1 MTAPTIA
8 PGPQTQSQPAPP
20 QGGGADGQKAAPLP
34 AWPYPVGAF
43 ATEVAND
50 YDNTVTAT
58 TSTVAMP
65 DVKLDP
71 DGWGRDAWFD
81 FTLTGVNTTSTTV
94 TANEDWPFNSINTVL
109 FKDTGTQQSF
119 GPFNGYDWKCINK
132 FGGYDANGD
141 PELDPDYSITT
152 GTATTAGSARF
163 FLKLPME
170 LSTHDGLG
178 SIQNQSDNSIYKVS
192 ITVETTANQFTTA
205 PATSQTVR
213 LRVTQD
219 SYTEPVAALA
229 LGGRPVASAPPSPG
243 TRQFWLLDDDTGIP
257 ASGAHTTKITNGI
270 GYAYRTIIFKL
281 QRAGVVGTSST
292 TGRAGGESDYPDPT
306 EVWLAGTRIKRLYNN
321 TWRTKIARQY
331 QFLSTT
337 TVTSGVAPDTA
348 GGPSAGIRVLLWN
361 RDIGMDPG
369 NEARRTYLR
378 TQDGNVFKIIGTYGH
393 AGTLWFLTN
402 YVIPKGGP
410 SSFANIVA

>member
-1 MTAPTIA
+1 MSTPTVA
-8 PGPQTQSQPAPP
+8 PGPQAPAQAPAPA
-20 QGGGADGQKAAPLP
+20 QGQNAPVLP

-50 YDNTVTAT
+50 YDQTVTAT
-58 TSTVAMP
+58 TSAVAMP

-71 DGWGRDAWFD
+71 DGWGRDCWFD

-94 TANEDWPFNSINTVL
+94 TAVEDWPFNAINTVL

-119 GPFNGYDWKCINK
+119 GPFNGYDWKNINK
-132 FGGYDANGD
+132 FGCYDSNGD
-141 PELDPDYSITT
+141 PTLDSDYSITT
-152 GTATTAGSARF
+152 GTSTSAGSARF

-170 LSTHDGLG
+170 ISSHDALG

-192 ITVETTANQFTTA
+192 ITVESTAVQFTTA

-213 LRVTQD
+213 CRVTQD

-229 LGGRPVASAPPSPG
+229 LGGRPVMSAPPSPG
-243 TRQFWLLDDDTGIP
+243 SRQFWVNDDDTGIP
-257 ASGAHTTKITNGI
+257 AGTHTSKITNGI
-270 GYAYRTIIFKL
+270 GYAYRMIIFTL
-281 QRAGVVGTSST
+281 RRAGTSRSN
-292 TGRAGGESDYPDPT
+292 GESDWPDPT
-306 EVWLAGTRIKRLYNN
+306 EIWLAGTRIKKLYNN
-321 TWRTKIARQY
+321 TWRTKIARNYSFIALGQE
-331 QFLSTT
+331 S
-337 TVTSGVAPDTA
+337 A
-348 GGPSAGIRVLLWN
+348 GGPSNGVRVLLWN
-361 RDIGMDPG
+361 RDIGLEPG

-393 AGTLWFLTN
+393 AGTLWYLTN

-410 SSFANIVA
+410 AAFSQIVA